1 MTMDLFPFMLIY
13 LCSIADKTLMLI
25 CLCSIANKTLIEPD
39 YMSKTAGVS

>member
-1 MTMDLFPFMLIY
+1 MLIC

-25 CLCSIANKTLIEPD
+25 CLCSIADKTLIEPD

>member
-1 MTMDLFPFMLIY
+1 MLIC
-13 LCSIADKTLMLI
+13 LCSTADKTLMLI